1 MLDPVILIQVL
12 WTSVASASFQVLFTI
27 AFALVLKVTRIWNF
41 TQPALMGVAFYA
53 MYVAVNWFGL
63 PLALAVVMAL
73 AATSLLAAGI
83 ERIAF
88 RALRRRAEE
97 PISYFIFTLIFAQFV
112 VFVLTLLFTPEPLY
126 LLADMVPRIWL
137 VGGVVITSWDLS
149 AILLAAAMTAALWH
163 WLRATRQGQF
173 MIAVADNAD
182 LAEIYGIDKERSFL
196 AAMLLAALFT
206 TAGTY
211 LFATKLALF
220 PELPLH
226 VMLFAVAATILGGIG
241 SVFGA
246 AAAAVAISVLQ
257 QFSVLV
263 IASRWQPL
271 VVFGILFVAIILF
284 PNGVRWPGRRRLDDG
299 RKAGQPLPA
308 PAAPPAARD

>member
-1 MLDPVILIQVL
+1 MLDPVILLQVL
-12 WTSVASASFQVLFTI
+12 WTSIASASFQVLFTI
-27 AFALVLKVTRIWNF
+27 AFALVLKVTGIWNF

-63 PLALAVVMAL
+63 PLLLAVLAAL
-73 AATSLLAAGI
+73 AASALLSAGI
-83 ERIAF
+83 ERLAF
-88 RALRRRAEE
+88 RALRRRADE
-97 PISYFIFTLIFAQFV
+97 PISYFIFTLVFAQLV

-126 LLADMVPRIWL
+126 LLPDMVPRIWL
-137 VGGVVITSWDLS
+137 LGGVIVTSWDVT
-149 AILLAAAMTAALWH
+149 AILLTLVMTAGLWH
-163 WLRATRQGQF
+163 WLRATREGQF

-182 LAEIYGIDKERSFL
+182 LAGIYGIDKERSFL
-196 AAMLLAALFT
+196 VAMLIAALFS

-284 PNGVRWPGRRRLDDG
+284 PNGVRWPSQRPLDDG
-299 RKAGQPLPA
+299 RTAEEPVPA

>member
-27 AFALVLKVTRIWNF
+27 AFALVLKVTGIWNF

-53 MYVAVNWFGL
+53 MYVAVNWFAL
-63 PLALAVVMAL
+63 PLLLAVLAAL
-73 AATSLLAAGI
+73 AASAVLSAGI

-97 PISYFIFTLIFAQFV
+97 PITYFIFTLIFAQFV

-126 LLADMVPRIWL
+126 LLADMVPQIWL
-137 VGGVVITSWDLS
+137 VGGVVVTSWDLIAIVLS
-149 AILLAAAMTAALWH
+149 AGMTAALWH

-271 VVFGILFVAIILF
+271 VVFAILFIAIILF
-284 PNGVRWPGRRRLDDG
+284 PNGVRWRGRQRIADG
-299 RKAGQPLPA
+299 RHSEDGG
-308 PAAPPAARD
+308 AAAASSVTTQD